1 MRINYNFAFK
11 NSNLKRWIR
20 PAPPNLLATDASL
33 KKKILYLKDQF
44 IGNPEIFYPPSFIL
58 LFALLLQ
65 LINIYPSKVSEALKS
80 EHDQYSAISNKL
92 ANLNASKQRFKKN
105 INNLDS
111 YFTEATTSY
120 LFAYYLQN
128 SVPEGVKLLNYS
140 FSDNGFEI
148 NANSYTLDS
157 LNQFLTLIIESPVVK
172 KNTVMI
178 NQLNRKQ
185 ISKSNDKSIDFEFDL
200 SVYGEVKKLNL
211 RDRENFY
218 KESDANGLLSKF
230 LRFKN
235 LNKLLGS

>member
-1 MRINYNFAFK
+1 
-11 NSNLKRWIR
+11 
-20 PAPPNLLATDASL
+20 
-33 KKKILYLKDQF
+33 
-44 IGNPEIFYPPSFIL
+44 
-58 LFALLLQ
+58 
-65 LINIYPSKVSEALKS
+65 
-80 EHDQYSAISNKL
+80 
-92 ANLNASKQRFKKN
+92 
-105 INNLDS
+105 
-111 YFTEATTSY
+111 
-120 LFAYYLQN
+120 
-128 SVPEGVKLLNYS
+128 
-140 FSDNGFEI
+140 
-148 NANSYTLDS
+148 
-157 LNQFLTLIIESPVVK
+157 VVK

>member
-65 LINIYPSKVSEALKS
+65 LINIYPSNKYILSL
-80 EHDQYSAISNKL
+80 DISNKL